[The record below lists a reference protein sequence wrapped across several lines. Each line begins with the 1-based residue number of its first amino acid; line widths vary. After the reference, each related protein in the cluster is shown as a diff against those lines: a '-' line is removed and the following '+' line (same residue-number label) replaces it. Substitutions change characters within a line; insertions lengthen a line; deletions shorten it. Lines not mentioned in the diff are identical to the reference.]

1 MSEQFTT
8 TMLPPYADTD
18 CHRPL
23 PRYVVKTSMP
33 NDPYH
38 RRMQFRAIFV
48 GDYDAALMEA
58 EICASER
65 RLFFFHRFEVVELW
79 CEDGTFT
86 KLDTWH
92 LGRRRPHRV
101 QA

>member
-1 MSEQFTT
+1 MTESNLTT
-8 TMLPPYADTD
+8 TMPPPYADTD

-38 RRMQFRAIFV
+38 RMQFMAIFV
-48 GDYDAALMEA
+48 GDYDAAMKEA
-58 EICASER
+58 EICAEDR
-65 RLFFFHRFEVVELW
+65 RLFFFHRYEVVELW